1 MRIVL
6 LHAFPLDE
14 RMWEPQREGLRG
26 HELLTPRLYGRGS
39 TMDDWA
45 ASLLEELPGELV
57 LVGASMGGYCALAIK
72 RREPER
78 VAGLVLAGSRADAD
92 SPERREGRADTIEL
106 IRREGAAGLW
116 ESMRPKLL
124 AEDADDA
131 LVARAR
137 ALALGRQVEDL
148 VAAVEAIRDR
158 ADNSDLLQGR
168 TLAILGDADPFVST
182 EEVPADEVYVLPGA
196 SHLVSMERATEF
208 NELLEG
214 WLKQWQ

>member
-1 MRIVL
+1 VRVVL

-14 RMWEPQREGLRG
+14 RMWEPQLDNLSG
-26 HELLTPRLYGRGS
+26 HELLTPRLYGRGR
-39 TMDDWA
+39 TMDEWA
-45 ASLLEELPGELV
+45 ASLLDEIHGGLV
-57 LVGASMGGYCALAIK
+57 LVGASMGGYCALAMK
-72 RREPER
+72 RRAPER

-92 SPERREGRADTIEL
+92 TPERRAGRADTIEL
-106 IRREGAAGLW
+106 IRREGAPSLW

-124 AEDADDA
+124 AEDADEA
-131 LVARAR
+131 LVGRAR

-158 ADNSDLLQGR
+158 ADNSDLLEGR
-168 TLAILGDADPFVST
+168 TLAILGDADPFVSA
-182 EEVPADEVYVLPGA
+182 EDVPAEEVYVLPGA

-214 WLKQWQ
+214 WLEQWQ